1 MGDILALAVT
11 AAFNP
16 TLFAATMVMLLS
28 TNAKRLMLGYLLGS
42 YLVSITLGLVIV
54 FALPNTST
62 VSTTR
67 NTLSPALDIAFGL
80 IFIVIAVVIGSGP
93 HDRVQSRREKQRLKR
108 AEKGPPRWRR
118 TLDKGSARAS
128 FVVGALLS
136 FPGASYLVALDIL
149 HKHDLG
155 AGAVVAIVIGF
166 CLIMLAILEVPL
178 LGYAFAP
185 EGTVETIERF
195 KAWITTG
202 ARRIA
207 TRASLVIGALL
218 LLRGAIELIS

>member
-28 TNAKRLMLGYLLGS
+28 ANANRLMLGYLLGS
-42 YLVSITLGLVIV
+42 SLVSITLGLVIV
-54 FALPNTST
+54 FILPNSGA

-67 NTLSPALDIAFGL
+67 NTLSPALDLALGL
-80 IFIVIAVVIGSGP
+80 IFVVIAAVLGTGP
-93 HDRVQSRREKQRLKR
+93 HDRVQSRRDKRRLAKEKK
-108 AEKGPPRWRR
+108 AAPRWRR
-118 TLDKGSARAS
+118 VLDKGSPQAS
-128 FVVGALLS
+128 FAVGALLS

-149 HKHDLG
+149 HKQDLG
-155 AGAVVAIVIGF
+155 AGAVIATVIGF

-185 EGTVETIERF
+185 EGTVETIGRF
-195 KAWITTG
+195 KAWITRD

-207 TRASLVIGALL
+207 TTASSVVGALL
-218 LLRGAIELIS
+218 LVRGAIEFLS

>member
-1 MGDILALAVT
+1 MGDILALAIS

-28 TNAKRLMLGYLLGS
+28 NNAKRLMLGYLLGA

-54 FALPNTST
+54 FTLPNSST

-67 NTLSPALDIAFGL
+67 NTLSPALDLAFGL

-93 HDRVQSRREKQRLKR
+93 HESVQSRREKQRLKK

-118 TLDKGSARAS
+118 ALDKGSPRAS
-128 FVVGALLS
+128 FAVGALLS

-149 HKHDLG
+149 HKQDLG
-155 AGAVVAIVIGF
+155 AGAVTATVIAF

-185 EGTVETIERF
+185 EGTVEKIGRF
-195 KAWITTG
+195 KAWITG
-202 ARRIA
+202 DARRIA
-207 TRASLVIGALL
+207 TTASFVVGALL
-218 LLRGAIELIS
+218 LVRGAIEFLS